1 MTADDK
7 LSAFFAT
14 QEPPAYD
21 AQFVMRSLAAFQR
34 RERMHQLGLV
44 ALVGVV
50 TLLIAVLVGERLA
63 LPLNAI
69 MPALMPVAVVMA
81 ALYFTGRL
89 PRVRA

>member
-7 LSAFFAT
+7 LAAFFAS

-21 AQFVMRSLAAFQR
+21 AQFLARAIAAFQR
-34 RERMHQLGLV
+34 REIVHQLSLV

-50 TLLIAVLVGERLA
+50 TLLIAVLVGGRLA

-81 ALYFTGRL
+81 ALYVTGRL
-89 PRVRA
+89 PRVRN